1 MPKRSRDT
9 KYDVS
14 GDVDERGRFVNR
26 DVPEDARR
34 GAKTGKSK
42 RKAADAKKDRVAQLV
57 AEADEDVPKKKRS
70 HKKKKPEDALDLA
83 IPVKPKRSHKKK
95 KPEGEDTPKEPK
107 KKRVREKKIRAVD
120 GDATMRQVTKMV
132 KRKEKLDKE
141 RALVPLDKH
150 TDEFDSQYREM
161 FENLQTI
168 IGLFEDKMLDNPNGR
183 DVYALSTLYSQMREV
198 IADIRSAKDVS
209 QQILELE
216 NRAYG
221 SFLTLVGQSFVHLFY
236 QMHTNIKA
244 TVKSRDQQEQLIAS
258 LKGLCKD
265 ESDKIQLGY
274 QAMLERVRTVLT

>member
-1 MPKRSRDT
+1 MPKRSKDS
-9 KYDVS
+9 KFDVS

-26 DVPEDARR
+26 DVPDDARR
-34 GAKTGKSK
+34 GAKTGKKK
-42 RKAADAKKDRVAQLV
+42 RTSADAKKERVAKLV
-57 AEADEDVPKKKRS
+57 ADAEEAPKKKRS
-70 HKKKKPEDALDLA
+70 HKKKKPEDDLDLA
-83 IPVKPKRSHKKK
+83 IAEKPKRSHKKK
-95 KPEGEDTPKEPK
+95 KADGEAAPKEPK

-120 GDATMRQVTKMV
+120 GDATMRQVTKLV

-141 RALVPLDKH
+141 FAMVPLDKN

>member
-1 MPKRSRDT
+1 MPKTAKDR

-34 GAKTGKSK
+34 SAKKGKK
-42 RKAADAKKDRVAQLV
+42 GKATDAKKARIAQLA
-57 AEADEDVPKKKRS
+57 AEVEEELPKKKRS

-83 IPVKPKRSHKKK
+83 IPAKPKRSHKKK
-95 KPEGEDTPKEPK
+95 KPEGEETPKEPK

-141 RALVPLDKH
+141 RALVPLDKN

-168 IGLFEDKMLDNPNGR
+168 IGLFEEKMLENPNGR